1 MRFRFRPKPLWT
13 FATAAIVLLALFGPQ
28 TILAQDGVIVGEWSR
43 PLPVSGA
50 IPGSWYPSV
59 AATDDGI
66 LSVIW
71 TSTQDNQ
78 DTIYIT
84 QKDAVAWS
92 RPIDVL
98 FGGRHAD
105 LRVDGRNLLHL
116 VFGIG
121 DNVFVSDAPV
131 ESAGAISGWNQPLKL
146 SRQPA
151 VTGDFL
157 TTQDGALHTV
167 WTEKD
172 TVGKNTLVIYNQ
184 SNDSAASWNL
194 YRVVGENALEN
205 TRARSARGADG
216 TLYALWSAA
225 NSKSGTH
232 GIELN
237 LSANNGDSW
246 LDTPRAMGLQ
256 DADIH
261 QPALAI
267 DKNNALV
274 LIYNFGVKDETFFQV
289 STDQGVTWSDQSP
302 IPGLYAASPA
312 TGNDYFAVANDSA
325 GNVHLIAVGRQA
337 KDQTAPGVY
346 HLAWDG
352 TKWSR
357 PQELYQQGN
366 FIEFPDLNISNGNRL
381 HVVFSTR
388 ARNQLSGVP
397 DDSSQIWYTEA
408 ETNAPAATRVP
419 LATLTPRPTETST
432 PEPPATATRRP
443 TPTRIPI
450 DTGDDT
456 AAPAAANPLMP
467 IIAGIVPVLAILAV
481 VIIVVRVLRLRR

>member
-1 MRFRFRPKPLWT
+1 MRFHFRAKSLWT
-13 FATAAIVLLALFGPQ
+13 FVLLGIAMPVLLLQQ
-28 TILAQDGVIVGEWSR
+28 TALAQEGTSTGEWSR

-50 IPGSWYPSV
+50 IPGSWYPSI

-71 TSTQDNQ
+71 TSTQNNQ
-78 DTIYIT
+78 DTIYLT

-121 DNVFVSDAPV
+121 DGVFVSDAPV
-131 ESAGAISGWNQPLKL
+131 DAATAITSWNQPFKL

-151 VTGDFL
+151 FAGDFQ
-157 TTQDGALHTV
+157 TTPDGILHTV

-172 TVGKNTLVIYNQ
+172 AEGKHSLVIYNQ
-184 SNDSAASWNL
+184 SNDSAFSWNL

-205 TRARSARGADG
+205 TRARLAHGADG
-216 TLYALWSAA
+216 TLYVMWSAA
-225 NSKSGTH
+225 NAKSGTN
-232 GIELN
+232 GIEIN

-246 LDTPRAMGLQ
+246 LDTPRALGLQ

-261 QPALAI
+261 QPALAL

-274 LIYNFGVKDETFFQV
+274 LVYNFGVKDETFFQV
-289 STDQGVTWSDQSP
+289 STDQGVSWSEQSV
-302 IPGLYAASPA
+302 IPGLFAASPA

-325 GNVHLIAVGRQA
+325 GNVHLIAVGRKS
-337 KDQTAPGVY
+337 KDQTSPGVY
-346 HLAWDG
+346 HVSWDG
-352 TKWSR
+352 AKWSP

-366 FIEFPDLNISNGNRL
+366 FIEFPDLNVSNGNRL

-397 DDSSQIWYTEA
+397 DASSQIWYTEA

-419 LATLTPRPTETST
+419 IATLTPRPTETST
-432 PEPPATATRRP
+432 PEPSATATRRP
-443 TPTRIPI
+443 TPTRVPI
-450 DTGDDT
+450 DIGADT
-456 AAPAAANPLMP
+456 APPPAANPLMP
-467 IIAGIVPVLAILAV
+467 IMVGIVPVVAILAIA
-481 VIIVVRVLRLRR
+481 IIIVRVLRLRR